1 MRMRTCVLAAV
12 VLLML
17 PSVSAAFQGGWPTDG
32 VIVEPRPV
40 PEMQP
45 LPAGPGTL
53 SGRAIVRETN
63 SPLAGAQ
70 VVVRLLGAPVG
81 QMGLASTPFGRVL
94 IADKNGEFVV
104 NQVVLGNYV
113 VEVTLA
119 GYADGRAFIPGGSR
133 RTMQLI
139 ESQPSATETFPLSR
153 LGTLEGMVVDENG
166 QPQADQAVL
175 LYRRDRGL
183 GSMTLPE
190 RAKAITDKTGR
201 YRFTSVPPSEYIA
214 AVDFRST
221 TMPVSVSEAYR
232 RALQTGEGRRM
243 DARLAESMAPVPRPP
258 LQGTTLALGAFQFSL
273 EDGAR
278 RPRQIDVSPE
288 GKIMGVATT
297 YAPGV
302 TSFAEAT
309 AYPVGSGQNLTGVNI
324 RVRRQATVR
333 VSGSLTGPADAI
345 SHVGLRLVPKGA
357 DNIDRASFGD
367 AAQTVTDAKG
377 QFSFLGVL
385 PGDYVL
391 EGFILVYPPGGQ
403 VKEGS
408 SIPFGPD
415 GLPLRRLVQR
425 WAKAAVHVTSED
437 IADLSIPLLEPFF
450 VTGRVVF
457 VRAGSTDPP
466 QPVQAGF
473 RIYLSKRT
481 GQQASFPTAST
492 RSDGTFSLGPA
503 FPDKYELSIDL
514 RPETRVV
521 SIIVNGRDIANQVI
535 DLDRDLK
542 DVVITF
548 TNVR

>member
-1 MRMRTCVLAAV
+1 
-12 VLLML
+12 
-17 PSVSAAFQGGWPTDG
+17 
-32 VIVEPRPV
+32 
-40 PEMQP
+40 
-45 LPAGPGTL
+45 
-53 SGRAIVRETN
+53 
-63 SPLAGAQ
+63 
-70 VVVRLLGAPVG
+70 
-81 QMGLASTPFGRVL
+81 
-94 IADKNGEFVV
+94 
-104 NQVVLGNYV
+104 
-113 VEVTLA
+113 
-119 GYADGRAFIPGGSR
+119 
-133 RTMQLI
+133 
-139 ESQPSATETFPLSR
+139 
-153 LGTLEGMVVDENG
+153 
-166 QPQADQAVL
+166 
-175 LYRRDRGL
+175 
-183 GSMTLPE
+183 
-190 RAKAITDKTGR
+190 
-201 YRFTSVPPSEYIA
+201 
-214 AVDFRST
+214 
-221 TMPVSVSEAYR
+221 
-232 RALQTGEGRRM
+232 
-243 DARLAESMAPVPRPP
+243 
-258 LQGTTLALGAFQFSL
+258 
-273 EDGAR
+273 
-278 RPRQIDVSPE
+278 
-288 GKIMGVATT
+288 
-297 YAPGV
+297 
-302 TSFAEAT
+302 
-309 AYPVGSGQNLTGVNI
+309 
-324 RVRRQATVR
+324 
-333 VSGSLTGPADAI
+333 
-345 SHVGLRLVPKGA
+345 
-357 DNIDRASFGD
+357 
-367 AAQTVTDAKG
+367 
-377 QFSFLGVL
+377 VL